1 MLSWKD
7 SYTCGID
14 SIDNQHKKL
23 LEIGSRV
30 YKLLKNDEKL
40 DKYDDIMEVVH
51 ELKDYTIYHFNFEE
65 RLMEKYGYE
74 NLEEHKKQHSSFVE
88 KLSAMQDIDI
98 DENQNKAMMDMLMFI
113 ADWIEK
119 HILVS
124 DFDYVKQVI
133 LKGGK

>member
-1 MLSWKD
+1 MLSWKEN
-7 SYTCGID
+7 YTCGID

-30 YKLLKNDEKL
+30 YQMLKNEEKL

-51 ELKDYTIYHFNFEE
+51 ELKDYTLYHFNFEE
-65 RLMEKYGYE
+65 KLMEKHGYE
-74 NLEEHKKQHSSFVE
+74 NLEEHKKQHSAFVD
-88 KLSAMQDIDI
+88 KLTEMEHKDI
-98 DENQNKAMMDMLMFI
+98 DENQKKTMMEMLMFI

-124 DFDYVKQVI
+124 DFEYVKHI
-133 LKGGK
+133 IIKGGN